1 MKDCESVRLKIKE
14 TLEDILQLRVNLRED
29 DSRVLS
35 IFRDI
40 EGRDDVP
47 DDEIE
52 GYVKRY
58 FFE

>member
-1 MKDCESVRLKIKE
+1 MKIKE